1 MDGPEDK
8 NKMKNR
14 KLLNYF
20 LLIGI
25 FFLAL
30 QSISLISAYCA
41 EYTNWA
47 GGGAWCQDV
56 PQSECA
62 TGYRCNA
69 IACASTDY
77 CSIGT
82 CVNTITGQCSS
93 SPQATCNPA
102 NEGTW
107 YITPQS
113 STSAC
118 FHGCCLIGDQ
128 ASFTTNAGC
137 TILAG
142 QAGISPN
149 FDATVTSDD
158 ACRALARPQEKGAC
172 VYETSSGRTCKFIT
186 RQACTEIT
194 SVTTFHEGFLCTN
207 PELGTNCKA
216 TEQTTCLSGS
226 DQVFFVDT
234 CGNSA
239 NVYDSNNT
247 VNLNPNYWNYAAGTV
262 TGLENGVTVPPGDNL
277 GNIGSA
283 TSGNCNYYLGSTCM
297 AYNRNID
304 PIAPAKGDN
313 ICRNVNCVSGT
324 FSNLFNAVYTT
335 EANPTRRPYNG
346 ETWCGKATSGGIE
359 LTHGNPGITSMSM
372 IDLQQGSLAVG
383 PTDFSDYSKSWNN
396 PGDTEILF
404 ACMNGK
410 ITTEVSAA
418 YRSKVCIQNIDERG
432 YISGGFVFNKWQ
444 DCYFQNSSASCLN
457 NETRNCK
464 WITGASILKDPATGQ
479 PLVYDE
485 GQHLLVI
492 STGRSDTRPEASC
505 VPKYP
510 PGFNPSTS
518 GSATDTSTQ
527 TICGLASRTC
537 VVNLTRGIIGRAGDF
552 WRIPAGDRITCLN
565 GDETLVEDWA
575 SNMEN
580 MCRSLGDC
588 GVSINY
594 VGRDGSNVR
603 SNLFTVVRGNMS
615 GTSIQ

>member
-1 MDGPEDK
+1 MIYSNSRRGALQRLLDMDGH
-8 NKMKNR
+8 KMEKR
-14 KLLNYF
+14 LIKIF
-20 LLIGI
+20 LLLGI

-62 TGYRCNA
+62 AGYRCNA
-69 IACASTDY
+69 LACASTDY
-77 CSIGT
+77 CSTGT
-82 CVNTITGQCSS
+82 CVNTITGTCSS
-93 SPQATCNPA
+93 SSQVTCNPA
-102 NEGTW
+102 NNGTW

-113 STSAC
+113 STPAC
-118 FHGCCLIGDQ
+118 SRGCCLIGDQ
-128 ASFTTNAGC
+128 ASFTTSADCN
-137 TILAG
+137 IRAG

-149 FDATVTSDD
+149 FDTSITSND
-158 ACRALARPQEKGAC
+158 ACTALARPQEKGAC
-172 VYETSSGRTCKFIT
+172 VYETSSGRTCRFTT
-186 RQACTEIT
+186 RQVCNGMT
-194 SVTTFHEGFLCTN
+194 SVKTFSEGFLCTN
-207 PELGTNCKA
+207 PTLGTNCKA
-216 TEQTTCLSGS
+216 TEQTTCLEGS

-234 CGNSA
+234 CGNTA
-239 NVYDSNNT
+239 NVYDSSKT
-247 VNLNPNYWNYAAGTV
+247 SALDPNYWNYAAGTV
-262 TGLENGVTVPPGDNL
+262 TGLENGVTVPPGNNL

-304 PIAPAKGDN
+304 PVAPAKGDN

-324 FSNLFNAVYTT
+324 FSDLFKATYSTD
-335 EANPTRRPYNG
+335 ANTDRRPYNG
-346 ETWCGKATSGGIE
+346 ETWCGKATDTGVQLTSG
-359 LTHGNPGITSMSM
+359 NSGITSTS
-372 IDLQQGSLAVG
+372 
-383 PTDFSDYSKSWNN
+383 FSSYDKTGNN

-404 ACMNGK
+404 SCMNGK

-418 YRSKVCIQNIDERG
+418 YRSKVCTQNIDERG
-432 YISGGFVFNKWQ
+432 YISGGFDFNKWQ

-457 NETRNCK
+457 NESRNCK

-485 GQHLLVI
+485 GQDLLVI

-505 VPKYP
+505 VPRYP
-510 PGFNPSTS
+510 PGFDSSTS
-518 GSATDTSTQ
+518 GSATDTSTS

-537 VVNLTRGIIGRAGDF
+537 IVNLTRGVAGAIGNF
-552 WRIPAGDRITCLN
+552 WRVPDAELPVKCLYGN
-565 GDETLVEDWA
+565 ETLVDEWA
-575 SNMEN
+575 SKMEN
-580 MCRSLGDC
+580 MCRALGDC
-588 GVSINY
+588 GLSANY

-603 SNLFTVVRGNMS
+603 SNLFTIVKGNMS